1 MTFNDILALAKQ
13 GYKPADI
20 KELLALNT
28 DQTDSIPEE
37 EHLPSEEA
45 PEIPAKETEQPEEKK
60 EDAQPEPDYKALY
73 EKSQKELKAIQK
85 SNTSKDVSNHNTLS
99 DEEILLDFCKNL

>member
-28 DQTDSIPEE
+28 DQQENIPDE
-37 EHLPSEEA
+37 EHIPAEEA

-60 EDAQPEPDYKALY
+60 ADEKQEPDYKSLY
-73 EKSQKELKAIQK
+73 EESQRQLKAIQK

-99 DEEILLDFCKNL
+99 DEDRLLDLCKNL